1 MPVFEAVVK
10 VSVASTRMK
19 NFYDLQV
26 LSSGFAF
33 DGKTF
38 SEAVRKTFLNRG
50 TELPTNRMPFAFTPE
65 FYDDI
70 NKKRLW
76 TAFCAK
82 NATCMAKTEFNTLIE
97 TLKIFLVPVVAAVHE
112 RTLSSLQWRPGG
124 AWRGVRPADLRD

>member
-1 MPVFEAVVK
+1 MVK
-10 VSVASTRMK
+10 LSVASTRMK
-19 NFYDLQV
+19 DFYDLQV
-26 LSSGFAF
+26 LSSRLAF

-50 TELPTNRMPFAFTPE
+50 TELLTNRVPFAFTPE
-65 FYDDI
+65 FYDDT

-112 RTLSSLQWRPGG
+112 RTLFSNSLSLFSFHRHSPLLITIRMTL
-124 AWRGVRPADLRD
+124 A